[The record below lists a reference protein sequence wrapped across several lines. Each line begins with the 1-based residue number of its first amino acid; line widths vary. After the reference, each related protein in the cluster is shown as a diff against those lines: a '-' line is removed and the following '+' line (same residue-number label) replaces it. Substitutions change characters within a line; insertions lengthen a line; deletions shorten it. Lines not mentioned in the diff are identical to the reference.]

1 MNQHHRDVRKID
13 PTRQRPDG
21 SPADND
27 RAEIGPTPLA
37 FAEWDEAGIT
47 PPNLDQ
53 MRRERHARLVEG
65 INARGYGG
73 ALLFDPLNIRF
84 ATDSTNMQIWNAH
97 NPFRACFIGA
107 DGHMVIFDFKGG
119 PDKILS
125 DFNPLVSEVR
135 GGASMFYFVN
145 GDREE
150 DDARDFA
157 GQIGELMEAHSP
169 NRRLAI
175 DKIAISGYRAF
186 TDRGFTIEPGEELT
200 EKARAIKGA
209 DEIAAMRCA
218 MHSTELACRAM
229 HDAAA
234 PGMTEDDV
242 WAVLHAEN
250 IRRGGEWI
258 ECRLLT
264 SGPRT
269 NPWFQECG
277 PRVIQNGEILAYDTD
292 LVGPYGMCADISRTF
307 WVGDGGPTAEMKRLY
322 RVAHDH
328 IVENVAMLRPGLS
341 FRELSFGGHLL
352 AEEFVESR
360 YGCKMHG
367 VGLCDE
373 WPSIKYPEDWR
384 DGDFDHVLEPGMTL
398 CVEALVAHKGGSFS
412 IKLEDQVLITET
424 GVENLTKFPFEASF
438 LD

>member
-1 MNQHHRDVRKID
+1 MNDQSPNRRID
-13 PTRQRPDG
+13 PIRTRPDG
-21 SPADND
+21 TPDLND

-37 FAEWDEAGIT
+37 FAEWAEAGLT
-47 PPNLDQ
+47 PPNLDA
-53 MRRERHARLVEG
+53 MCRERHRRIVAG

-73 ALLFDPLNIRF
+73 ALFFDPLNIRF

-97 NPFRACFIGA
+97 NPFRAVFVGA
-107 DGHMVIFDFKGG
+107 DGYMVLFDFKGSAG
-119 PDKILS
+119 AFLS
-125 DFNPLVSEVR
+125 DFNPLVAEVR
-135 GGASMFYFVN
+135 AGASMFYFIN
-145 GDREE
+145 GDLEA

-157 GQIGELMEAHSP
+157 GQIGELMSAHSP

-186 TDRGFTIEPGEELT
+186 TAAGFEIEEGEELA
-200 EKARAIKGA
+200 EKVRAIKGS

-218 MHSTELACRAM
+218 IHSTERTMAAM
-229 HDAAA
+229 HAAAA

-277 PRVIQNGEILAYDTD
+277 PRVIQNGEIIAYDTD
-292 LVGPYGMCADISRTF
+292 LVGPYGICADLSRTF

-322 RVAHDH
+322 RVALDH
-328 IVENVAMLRPGLS
+328 IRENTALLAPGVP
-341 FRELSFGGHLL
+341 FRDLTFGGHQL
-352 AEEFVESR
+352 ADEFVDSR
-360 YGCKMHG
+360 YSCKMHG

-373 WPSIKYPEDWR
+373 WPFIRYPEDWR
-384 DGDFDHVLEPGMTL
+384 EGGFDHVVEPGMTF
-398 CVEALVAHKGGSFS
+398 CVEALIGHKGGDFS
-412 IKLEDQVLITET
+412 NKLEDQVLVTET
-424 GVENLTKFPFEASF
+424 GVENLTAFPHDARF